1 VGLSS
6 NIWWT
11 RKARIRAEKR
21 LLSNA
26 LQSQLLLLWYSFF
39 SVAVSIYYLNDPQ
52 SQISATYWVVYS
64 VLVLVMSCFING
76 LSFKERA
83 SLIKECYIGL
93 KSLHLKAKHNEENGD
108 DKVTLSIISKD
119 YEQSLNACE
128 NHTDEDY
135 VIALCTDYWSSNN
148 TIVNA
153 EPTASTSKPLP
164 ASTITHEPRIYQ
176 KIQFFFYFIKRLIA
190 LSFLYALPVIIMC
203 WLKS

>member
-1 VGLSS
+1 MALSS

-26 LQSQLLLLWYSFF
+26 FQSQLLLLWYSFF
-39 SVAVSIYYLNDPQ
+39 SVAVSIYYLNDTQ
-52 SQISATYWVVYS
+52 SELGATYWVVYS

-83 SLIKECYIGL
+83 GLIKECYIGL
-93 KSLHLKAKHNEENGD
+93 KSLHLKAEHNEGNGND
-108 DKVTLSIISKD
+108 QIKLSIISND

-135 VIALCTDYWSSNN
+135 IVALCNDYWSSSR
-148 TIVNA
+148 TTTTATDTTAKYITQ
-153 EPTASTSKPLP
+153 EPTF
-164 ASTITHEPRIYQ
+164 YQ
-176 KIQFFFYFIKRLIA
+176 KVQFFFYYIKRFLV
-190 LSFLYALPVIIMC
+190 LSILYALPIIIMC
-203 WLKS
+203 LLKP

>member
-1 VGLSS
+1 MGLSS

-26 LQSQLLLLWYSFF
+26 FQSQLLLLWYSFF
-39 SVAVSIYYLNDPQ
+39 SVAVSIYYLNGEQSEADP
-52 SQISATYWVVYS
+52 TYWVVYS

-93 KSLHLKAKHNEENGD
+93 KTIYLKAKHNEENGD
-108 DKVTLSIISKD
+108 DRIALSIISKD

-135 VIALCTDYWSSNN
+135 VIALCTDYWSSSN
-148 TIVNA
+148 TTTPITQK
-153 EPTASTSKPLP
+153 PTF
-164 ASTITHEPRIYQ
+164 YQ
-176 KIQFFFYFIKRLIA
+176 KAKFFFYYIKRLLA
-190 LSFLYALPVIIMC
+190 LSILYALPVIIMC
-203 WLKS
+203 LLKP